1 MNNIKLTN
9 MKNIETTELK
19 SINDIFNHPIFDD
32 YYIKTW
38 PIFNSDFQEI
48 VDLQNIINNYYA

>member
-1 MNNIKLTN
+1 
-9 MKNIETTELK
+9 MKTIIESTELK
-19 SINDIFNHPIFDD
+19 SIKEIYNQPLFSD